1 MLGMG
6 TGKMTKIE
14 QKQEEELVTVGV
26 WSKIKHWWRTLI
38 REEWELT
45 VFFPGDVKFLEDG
58 SRIESGAPKT
68 YRPKEIKKISTTHI
82 IFVDLLGVKHE
93 IKVVNPVG
101 YDLRKIY

>member
-1 MLGMG
+1 MP
-6 TGKMTKIE
+6 KDDKRII
-14 QKQEEELVTVGV
+14 QKQEETLVKVT
-26 WSKIKHWWRTLI
+26 WLARIRHWWRTLI

-45 VFFPGDVKFLEDG
+45 IFFPGETKFLPDG
-58 SRIESGAPKT
+58 TRIDSTSPKT
-68 YRPKEIKKISTTHI
+68 YHCKKVIKLTNLHI